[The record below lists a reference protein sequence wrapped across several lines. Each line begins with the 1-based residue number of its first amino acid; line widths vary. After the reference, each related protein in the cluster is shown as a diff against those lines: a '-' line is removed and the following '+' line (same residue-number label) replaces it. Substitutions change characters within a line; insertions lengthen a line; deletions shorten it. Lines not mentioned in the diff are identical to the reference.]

1 MTFYLE
7 VVSPDNWETNWHRQI
22 QERIYIMLKI
32 SNNSLNGI
40 VLGKNVVEN
49 LSKKSKI
56 HGNRKDLNN
65 GPAKTSNWFNC

>member
-1 MTFYLE
+1 
-7 VVSPDNWETNWHRQI
+7 
-22 QERIYIMLKI
+22 MLKI

-56 HGNRKDLNN
+56 HESRKDLNN
-65 GPAKTSNWFNC
+65 GPAKTSN